1 MDTSRIRR
9 ATVAGAFA
17 AAALLTA
24 AACNSTTGYSAT
36 TTPGTGAS
44 AVAPSTSGGLAT
56 AQNTTLGTIVTDASG
71 MTLYRFDND
80 KNIPPTSNCAND
92 CATTWPPVPAVS
104 DTQVKGVDQNLVGS
118 VQRADRTTQLTIG
131 GWPMYRYSG
140 DKAAGDVNGEKM
152 GNVWYAAAPDGTKAG
167 QSGDQTQQS
176 TQQDST
182 NSYSSG
188 TGY

>member
-1 MDTSRIRR
+1 
-9 ATVAGAFA
+9 
-17 AAALLTA
+17 
-24 AACNSTTGYSAT
+24 
-36 TTPGTGAS
+36 
-44 AVAPSTSGGLAT
+44 
-56 AQNTTLGTIVTDASG
+56 
-71 MTLYRFDND
+71 
-80 KNIPPTSNCAND
+80 
-92 CATTWPPVPAVS
+92 
-104 DTQVKGVDQNLVGS
+104 
-118 VQRADRTTQLTIG
+118 
-131 GWPMYRYSG
+131 MYRYSG